1 MQRRDWWIA
10 WGLAVI
16 HVIAGLTHKWFFGLT
31 MYYPHWDANW
41 HAVPMNLLRDD
52 LWRSLFYLHYQPPL
66 YNLFGAVFINL
77 SPDYFREWI
86 WHINIGLCALMVVM
100 LYHITMTIIPN
111 RKIII
116 PLMVLFALN
125 PIFIIHQ
132 ASLLYTIHVTFGL
145 TVSVFGVAQYQHTR
159 KMRDLYLVV
168 FGAVLTILT
177 RSSFL
182 VLLLIPILIFVV
194 ILAEIRWKRILLVGL
209 LISLPAWGWFIKN
222 LALYGI
228 ISSSGAG
235 YNMQIIASADYSH
248 YALQTLARDGI
259 VDESILM
266 PRLPPSLY
274 IPLGYDKI
282 SDIPLLSLDTLHNI
296 NTPDIF
302 ARIMMKNGLALIRH
316 DPVQYLS
323 NVYRAYK
330 IFSIIPYDESRPVE
344 WHSDWMY
351 QWDWRRAVVVYDDI
365 TDLLLHG
372 RQIIEPITARLGIIS
387 VNSWLFFLIPVSLI
401 GFWIAILARNQISLR
416 RWISDIRANATFYVV
431 AFYAL
436 YGLLIYTFLE
446 IGENDRFRGE
456 LEPFYFL
463 MIVGVAYQFLWKSP
477 HKRRYGVFFGGLLI
491 LWVGFA
497 MVMDYP
503 YTRKEAYTAPI
514 VADGVIDGHI
524 FGDEV
529 RLAWREPIVS
539 DHQTQVEISLYWEVM
554 RPTDQIYS
562 ATIQL
567 IDDQQNRIVGVDVVL
582 GSAMP
587 PFITTSRW
595 QVGKIIR
602 ETYVLDLPQN
612 APPIA
617 DVMVNV
623 FRDTDWQNSL
633 VYTRPD
639 GTQTGDKFLRLQSL
653 GILGENT
660 YPSTDMPPTEF
671 IFGGDVQ
678 LAITSMTYQDGI
690 ITLDGVINASSV
702 PTSEYILFF
711 HVVNGDGDIVAQ
723 SDSLYLADNWT
734 TSALIPNRPIAF
746 TRQLVMPEEL
756 ADGNYVVKFG
766 AYTLP
771 SGVRI
776 PLTDADGVRLTDD
789 MGEWGQVRLVDD

>member
-1 MQRRDWWIA
+1 MRQRDWWIA

-16 HVIAGLTHKWFFGLT
+16 HVIAGLAHKWFFGLT
-31 MYYPHWDANW
+31 MYYPYWDTNW

-86 WHINIGLCALMVVM
+86 WYINIGLCALMVVM
-100 LYHITMTIIPN
+100 LYRIGMSIIPN
-111 RKIII
+111 RKIVI
-116 PLMVLFALN
+116 PLTLLFAIN
-125 PIFIIHQ
+125 PTFIIHQ
-132 ASLLYTIHVTFGL
+132 ASLIYTIHVTFGL
-145 TVSVFGVAQYQHTR
+145 TVSVFGVAQYHHTR
-159 KMRDLYLVV
+159 KIGYLYLVI

-182 VLLLIPILIFVV
+182 VFLHIPILIFVV
-194 ILAEIRWKRILLVGL
+194 ILAEIRWKRVLLVGL

-235 YNMQIIASADYSH
+235 YNMLTIASADYSRH
-248 YALQTLARDGI
+248 ALQQLVREGVLDDT
-259 VDESILM
+259 VLM
-266 PRLPPSLY
+266 PKVPPSIF
-274 IPLGYDKI
+274 IPLGYDKT
-282 SDIPLLSLDTLHNI
+282 SDIPLLSLNTLHNI

-302 ARIMMKNGLALIRH
+302 SGMMKNGLALIRH
-316 DPVQYLS
+316 DPVQFGF

-330 IFSIIPYDESRPVE
+330 IFSIIPYDESKPVE

-351 QWDWRRAVVVYDDI
+351 QWDWRRAVVVYDDL
-365 TDLLLHG
+365 TDLLMHG
-372 RQIIEPITARLGIIS
+372 RQIIEPITSRLGIIS

-401 GFWIAILARNQISLR
+401 GFWIAVLARNQFSLR
-416 RWISDIRANATFYVV
+416 RWTSDIRANPTFYLV

-463 MIVGVAYQFLWKSP
+463 VIAGVAYQFLWKSP
-477 HKRRYGVFFGGLLI
+477 NKHRYALFFGGLLI
-491 LWVGFA
+491 LWTGFA

-503 YTRKEAYTAPI
+503 YTRKPAYTAPI
-514 VADGVIDGHI
+514 VADGVADGHV
-524 FGDEV
+524 FGDEL

-539 DHQTQVEISLYWEVM
+539 DHQTRVEISLYWEIV

-567 IDDQQNRIVGVDVVL
+567 IDHQQNRITGIDVVL

-595 QVGKIIR
+595 QVGKIIK
-602 ETYVLDLPQN
+602 ETYILDLPQN

-617 DVMVNV
+617 DLMVNV

-633 VYTRPD
+633 IYTRPD
-639 GTQTGDKFLRLQSL
+639 GTETGDKFLRLQSF
-653 GILGENT
+653 GILGENA
-660 YPSTDMPPTEF
+660 YRSADMPATEF
-671 IFGGDVQ
+671 ILGGDMQ
-678 LAITSMTYQDGI
+678 LAIASTNYQDGI
-690 ITLDGVINASSV
+690 ITLEGVMNATSV
-702 PTSEYILFF
+702 PTDDYILFF
-711 HVVNGDGDIVAQ
+711 HVFDEDGDIVAQ

-746 TRQLVMPEEL
+746 SRQITLPENL
-756 ADGNYVVKFG
+756 ADEDYVVKFG

-776 PLTDADGVRLTDD
+776 PLTDADGIRQTDD
-789 MGEWGQVRLVDD
+789 MGEWGRVRLVDD